1 MYKVILYTG
10 IDVGKFSVIWS
21 KHVKI
26 FFFRGS
32 ATIYKNEIDELKDL
46 YMLQHF
52 SL

>member
-1 MYKVILYTG
+1 MYSYFKCK
-10 IDVGKFSVIWS
+10 IDVGKFQSYDQSMWR
-21 KHVKI
+21 

-32 ATIYKNEIDELKDL
+32 ATIYKNEIDEIKDL